1 MLEKV
6 GDEDIIVRNYVDNFN
21 IKEYIQEVLIPEA
34 FPDIPMNKL
43 NVGFT
48 GVISEY
54 MSQGIEDSVGTASLM
69 LNESF
74 ITKAVL
80 PESIYAE
87 AAKYDLGYSFAVPS
101 KCNFALQL
109 YLEDVLN
116 YSEAVSTSTVLR
128 YKLDKDTQIILGDTI
143 YKLDYDIF
151 IDHQTINGRV
161 VYNVYYNIS
170 GNNSISDI
178 TNKYIKYQVTSIGWI
193 VLFLELKEFDRNSGS
208 EDITDNSLTTNSDIT
223 LTWTDQIA
231 GLDLTYVSPTGQEI
245 AMKLKPQYTTADTE
259 PFVWYRFID
268 DNTIKV
274 SFTSNSR
281 YWVPDFN
288 SRIDYCIYT
297 THGSSANFT
306 SYDRKT
312 GVPVKACSDNYSYNE
327 DTQMVAI
334 CYSGSTGG
342 IDKGDIEDLRNKV
355 ILAANSINVLNTD
368 ADLDLW
374 FETYGKRYGSISKFF
389 KRRDDPT
396 GRLWSQFVAIQD
408 DTYVYPT
415 NTLNLVVTSDQ
426 FDFVNNDSYGRNSE
440 FIIKPGHIWE
450 YDDTDDEPVC
460 RNRVRMVEGVN
471 GYAMISDETL
481 PSITST
487 RQFMFVN
494 PFYIK
499 VHRDPMLMT
508 SYNYLVD
515 HTSWPESIALN
526 EDCPYQFQMAQ
537 FSIQRTISNTNGN
550 MYHIEA
556 IVVPVVNDDVTYV
569 EGIGDDYPV
578 ESNKL
583 RLVLITRTKE
593 DGETGYIEMIPSE
606 NRTGGSILF
615 STDIAVYD
623 NISSDMM
630 IEVDLDRTNMASLI
644 TSGKR
649 EGKVFMDSNETS
661 FHFACMMKIDG
672 SAESGI
678 YGNETFNGYVMANR
692 FQNAKRDLT
701 LYKAMSMMRSMI
713 EFSGVND
720 DYTINI
726 SLIPMLRYDIPLDDT
741 KMTYFTQAF
750 AEQYEAMEPIISK
763 LDGNSYLDF
772 KLYNTYGRSS
782 NYYIGPEDG
791 VDSLKDST
799 ILLDNVYVNVKL
811 IISVYDRSLY
821 TQTVEEVQNRIITSF
836 KELDANSNT
845 DLYVSDLIHDIVN
858 DIPNVRYLRFLG
870 FNNYDANKQA
880 IFVKYNDISELNEDQ
895 LKIRVPEM
903 IRVDSSS
910 ITINEET

>member
-21 IKEYIQEVLIPEA
+21 IKEYIQEVLVPEA

-43 NVGFT
+43 NIGFT

-54 MSQGIEDSVGTASLM
+54 ISQGIEDSVGTASLM

-109 YLEDVLN
+109 YLEDLLN
-116 YSEAVSTSTVLR
+116 YSETVSGSTLMR
-128 YKLDKDTQIILGDTI
+128 YKLDKDTQIVLGDTI
-143 YKLDYDIF
+143 YRLDYDIY
-151 IDHQTINGRV
+151 IDHQVIDGRR
-161 VYNVYYNIS
+161 VYSVYYNT
-170 GNNSISDI
+170 GDTNSISDI
-178 TNKYIKYQVTSIGWI
+178 SNKFIKYQVSSIGWF
-193 VLFLELKEFDRNSGS
+193 VLFLEMKEFNRTAD
-208 EDITDNSLTTNSDIT
+208 EVDITDNTLTTNSDIT
-223 LTWTDQIA
+223 LKWTNQIA
-231 GLDLTYVSPTGQEI
+231 GLDLTYVSPTGQELS
-245 AMKLKPQYTTADTE
+245 MKLKPQYSKAEST
-259 PFVWYRFID
+259 PFVWYRFIN
-268 DNTIKV
+268 DNTIKL
-274 SFTSNSR
+274 SFTSNSK
-281 YWVPDFN
+281 YWVPEFN
-288 SRIDYCIYT
+288 SKIDYCIYT
-297 THGSSANFT
+297 THGASANFT

-342 IDKGDIEDLRNKV
+342 TDKGDIEDLRNEV

-368 ADLDLW
+368 TDLDYW
-374 FETYGKRYGSISKFF
+374 FENFGKRYGTISKFF

-396 GRLWSQFVAIQD
+396 GRLWSQFVAIKD
-408 DTYVYPT
+408 GTYIYPT
-415 NTLNLVVTSDQ
+415 NTLNLVASSEQ
-426 FDFVNNDSYGRNSE
+426 FDFVNTDGYGLDSE

-460 RNRVRMVEGVN
+460 RNRVRMVEGSN
-471 GYAMISDETL
+471 GYAMITDDAL
-481 PSITST
+481 PLITSS

-499 VHRDPMLMT
+499 IHRDPTIMT
-508 SYNYLVD
+508 CYNYLID
-515 HTSWPESIALN
+515 ETAWPETIDLGTT
-526 EDCPYQFQMAQ
+526 CIYQFQMAQ
-537 FSIQRTISNTNGN
+537 FSIKRTISNTNKN

-556 IVVPVVNDDVTYV
+556 IVVPTVNDDIEYV
-569 EGIGDDYPV
+569 EGIGEDFPV
-578 ESNKL
+578 KSNKL
-583 RLVLITRTKE
+583 RLVLITRTAE
-593 DGETGYIEMIPSE
+593 DGETGYIEMTPTEIRS
-606 NRTGGSILF
+606 GGSVLF
-615 STDIAVYD
+615 ETDIAVYD

-630 IEVDLDRTNMASLI
+630 IEVDLTRTNMTSLI

-649 EGKVFMDSNETS
+649 EGKVFMDSEETS
-661 FHFACMMKIDG
+661 FHFACMMKIDD
-672 SAESGI
+672 STEPGI
-678 YGNETFNGYVMANR
+678 YGNESFNGYIMANR
-692 FQNAKRDLT
+692 FQNPKRDLS
-701 LYKAMSMMRSMI
+701 LYKPMSMMRSTI
-713 EFSGVND
+713 EFNGTNNN
-720 DYTINI
+720 YTINV

-741 KMTYFTQAF
+741 KMTYFAQAF
-750 AEQYEAMEPIISK
+750 TEQYEAMEPIISK

-791 VDSLKDST
+791 VETLKDST

-821 TQTVEEVQNRIITSF
+821 TQTVEEVQNRIIASF
-836 KELDANSNT
+836 KDLDANNNT
-845 DLYVSDLIHDIVN
+845 DLYVSDLIHDIIN

-903 IRVDSSS
+903 IRVDSTS
-910 ITINEET
+910 ISINEET